1 MDKSKLPQPFL
12 DKIDIDKRIAAAR
25 STPVVGLELYKKLYW
40 KQVAIRD
47 KCKHHI
53 SQALKP

>member
-1 MDKSKLPQPFL
+1 MNKMPECFL
-12 DKIDIDKRIAAAR
+12 DKIDIDKRI
-25 STPVVGLELYKKLYW
+25 STGRRPKVVGLDIYRKLYW
-40 KQVAIRD
+40 SQVGIRD

>member
-1 MDKSKLPQPFL
+1 MIPKCFL
-12 DKIDIDKRIAAAR
+12 DKIDIDQRISKAR
-25 STPVVGLELYKKLYW
+25 ATSVVGLELYKKLYW
-40 KQVAIRD
+40 NQVAIRD

>member
-1 MDKSKLPQPFL
+1 MRIPKCFL

-25 STPVVGLELYKKLYW
+25 LPKVVGLDTYRKLYW
-40 KQVAIRD
+40 SQVAIRD
-47 KCKHHI
+47 KCRFHI